1 MSLYIIDM
9 ATMNETRML
18 RSQSTQSLY
27 NMYKHTE
34 EVLQN
39 EEGLLMDEDLADLR
53 LFLYKI
59 RHILQDRVFVFE
71 NKLKQ
76 YNCYQLPQCILGVSY
91 LSVLRPWMQNYL
103 IRHNRSLV
111 PWCDWEASFRIWNEF
126 DDYQIDT
133 LFELTLQL
141 HSQVGFFYFETIRKC
156 LKKQGRI
163 MDEIRNNGTPC
174 GQGYNEKGSGKN
186 AVQLITTR
194 QQTQRTQ
201 RQMMNSWTWN
211 DKQQEQLLVNT
222 THNIRVS

>member
-9 ATMNETRML
+9 ATFNETRML
-18 RSQSTQSLY
+18 RSLSTETLY
-27 NMYKHTE
+27 DMYIDTGK
-34 EVLQN
+34 VLEN
-39 EEGLLMDEDLADLR
+39 EEGHLMDEDLADLR
-53 LFLYKI
+53 LLMHKI
-59 RHILQDRVFVFE
+59 RHIIDDRVFVFE

-76 YNCYQLPQCILGVSY
+76 FNCYQLSQAIVGVSY
-91 LSVLRPWMQNYL
+91 LSVLTPTTYL
-103 IRHNRSLV
+103 IRHNHSLV

-126 DDYQIDT
+126 DDYQIDFN
-133 LFELTLQL
+133 FELTLQL
-141 HSQVGFFYFETIRKC
+141 HSQIGYFYFEKIRKC

-201 RQMMNSWTWN
+201 RQMMNSWTWS